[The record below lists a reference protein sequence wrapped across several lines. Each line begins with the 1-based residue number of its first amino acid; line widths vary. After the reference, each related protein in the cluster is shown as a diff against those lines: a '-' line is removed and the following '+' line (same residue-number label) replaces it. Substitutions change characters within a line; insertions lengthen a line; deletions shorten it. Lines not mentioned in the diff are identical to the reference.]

1 MVLCLRIR
9 PLASYITTRKGY
21 FIMTKLEKLQ
31 EWFEEA
37 SANELLSLIH
47 DLVSYNGMFSD
58 IDWYYMDELDYL
70 LENRT
75 PTEIID
81 MVANSEFTTC
91 DPYFKI
97 DETYG
102 TLESGEEDDVVD
114 DIRLYEA
121 EIIDELL
128 LGPIP
133 INCIS
138 NAEIRDILKFD
149 DDDE

>member
-1 MVLCLRIR
+1 
-9 PLASYITTRKGY
+9 
-21 FIMTKLEKLQ
+21 MTKLEKLH
-31 EWFEEA
+31 EWFEDA
-37 SANELLSLIH
+37 SARDLLSLVRDIA
-47 DLVSYNGMFSD
+47 SYNGMFSYLEWED
-58 IDWYYMDELDYL
+58 MDELDYL

-91 DPYFKI
+91 DSYFKL
-97 DETYG
+97 DESYG

-149 DDDE
+149 DDE